1 MKKTEEPKKPYTVLL
16 AGNPNVGKS
25 TVFNALTGMRQHTG
39 NWTGKTVT
47 TAKGSFR
54 EKGSDFEI
62 VDLPGTYSLS
72 AHSKEESVA
81 RDMICFYEY
90 DAVAVVCD
98 ATTLERCLVLVLE
111 TLEVTNKVVVLVNLI
126 DEAKKK
132 KIKIHCDQLSE
143 ILKVPVIAA
152 SARSGGGLNEFRDAL
167 YTMCRD
173 TRTYEPVLTYESG
186 IEAALSGL
194 EASELL
200 NNRMMKTRL
209 LTGDTDFIEAFE
221 TNCGK
226 KLSEDQKLFQSIEA
240 ARKKLLQENLDKEK
254 LSDKIAD
261 TLAQHSRDICRKVVE
276 SEKRDDSF
284 DRRLD
289 KVFTGKL
296 TGIPIMLLLL
306 ALVFFITIYAANYPS
321 ELLSELF
328 NFLGNKFRGFLS
340 AFGTPMV
347 VISMLIDGVWCVM
360 TWVVSVMLP
369 PMAIFFPLFT
379 LLEDFG
385 YLPRVAF
392 NLDRCFKKCE
402 ACGKQCLCMC
412 MGFGCN
418 AAGVVGCRIIDSPR
432 ERLVAILTNNLVPC
446 NGRFPTIIAIISMF
460 FVCSLSSK
468 MQPIAASLI
477 LTAVVLLSIAMTFL
491 TSFFLSKTLLKG
503 TASSFTLELPSYRVP
518 KLGSVIVRSVFDRT
532 LFVLGRAVVFA
543 APMGLVIWLLANIK
557 VSGLPIISYAS
568 DFLDPIGRLM
578 GLDGVILL
586 AFILGFPANEIVLPI
601 VLMCYLSGVTLT
613 DSADLSAVF
622 SVLSLNGWTIK
633 TGICYILFSL
643 FHFPCSTTL
652 MTIKKETGS
661 VKYTVLSAVLP
672 TVIGFVLCCLVN
684 FCSGLF

>member
-1 MKKTEEPKKPYTVLL
+1 MKKADKTGKPYTVLL

-25 TVFNALTGMRQHTG
+25 TVFNALTGLHQHTG

-47 TAKGSFR
+47 SSKGSCQING
-54 EKGSDFEI
+54 KDFEI
-62 VDLPGTYSLS
+62 IDLPGTYSLS

-81 RDMICFYEY
+81 RDMVCFHEY

-111 TLEVTNKVVVLVNLI
+111 ILEATNRVVVLVNLI

-132 KIKIHCDQLSE
+132 KISIDCESLSKM
-143 ILKVPVIAA
+143 LHVPVIPA
-152 SARSGGGLNEFRDAL
+152 SARSKKGLDEFQKAIYDVCFKEKP
-167 YTMCRD
+167 YSPVF
-173 TRTYEPVLTYESG
+173 TYCEPIEQAVES
-186 IEAALSGL
+186 L
-194 EASELL
+194 EISPEFDSRILRL
-200 NNRMMKTRL
+200 RL
-209 LTGDTDFIEAFE
+209 LMNDTDFIGTFE
-221 TNCGK
+221 EQNPVT
-226 KLSEDQKLFQSIEA
+226 LFEDERFTKSLEA
-240 ARKKLLQENLDKEK
+240 AREK
-254 LSDKIAD
+254 LSSEGFDCEKISDLAAD
-261 TLAQHSRDICRKVVE
+261 TLAYESRKICSAAVG

-289 KVFTGKL
+289 KVFTGRL
-296 TGIPIMLLLL
+296 TGIPIMLALLF
-306 ALVFFITIYAANYPS
+306 LVFFITIYAANYPS
-321 ELLSELF
+321 ELLSSAF
-328 NFLGNKFRGFLS
+328 NFLGVKIRSLLTLAGAPEVL
-340 AFGTPMV
+340 V
-347 VISMLIDGVWCVM
+347 SMLVDGVWCVM

-392 NLDRCFKKCE
+392 NLDHCFKKCR

-460 FVCSLSSK
+460 FVCSLSGSMK
-468 MQPIAASLI
+468 PLAACLI
-477 LTAVVLLSIAMTFL
+477 LTAVVLLSVVMTFL
-491 TSFFLSKTLLKG
+491 VSFLLSKTLLKG

-557 VSGLPIISYAS
+557 VSGTPVILYAS
-568 DFLDPIGRLM
+568 GFLEPIGRLM

-601 VLMCYLSGVTLT
+601 ILMCYLSGVTLT

-622 SVLSLNGWTIK
+622 SVLTLNGWTVK

-643 FHFPCSTTL
+643 FHFPCSTTM

-661 VKYTVLSAVLP
+661 IKYTVLSAVIP
-672 TVIGFVLCCLVN
+672 TVMGFVLCCFVN
-684 FCSGLF
+684 LIFRLF